1 MLDSGDQLVQEQ
13 SAGGGEALQLPATG
27 DMPGSARV
35 ARRRFSFGEPL
46 CSAAVTRQNSA
57 PDLLRGGSVS
67 QGVQADLASRGVKAR
82 FLEGGLAAWQGTQ
95 SKG

>member
-1 MLDSGDQLVQEQ
+1 MVQEQ
-13 SAGGGEALQLPATG
+13 SAGGGDALQLPATG

-35 ARRRFSFGEPL
+35 ARRRFTFGEPL

-67 QGVQADLASRGVKAR
+67 CPGNQPCQHSRAAVTLGSTMCWRRAR
-82 FLEGGLAAWQGTQ
+82 PG
-95 SKG
+95 